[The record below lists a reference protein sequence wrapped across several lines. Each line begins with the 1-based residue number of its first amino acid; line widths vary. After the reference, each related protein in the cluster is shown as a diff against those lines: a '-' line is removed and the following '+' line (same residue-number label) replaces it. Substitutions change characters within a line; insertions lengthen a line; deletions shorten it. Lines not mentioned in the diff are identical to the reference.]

1 MNAERTNSRGRRGRK
16 VLRLM
21 LVDANSSWLARE
33 GGKSAQVVLPLGLM
47 YLSAA
52 VKRAFGSGVEVRLL
66 NMAIDCDSQA
76 DYDARVAAF
85 APDVVG
91 FRSLSAGRGFF
102 YELARQTRE
111 LCPGAVLIAG
121 GPHATLWPRE
131 VLEQT
136 PIDFVVVG
144 EGERTLVEL
153 LEHLAGRRE
162 LDELTGLRYRRGGA
176 IRRTPPAEYIQDLD
190 ALPWPD
196 YDAIDLEA
204 YARVLSYG
212 YTMRRQGV
220 VLTSR
225 GCPFSCRYCFKL
237 MGRRY
242 RPRDPLSVADEI
254 EHLQKDR
261 GIRDILFVDDTFN
274 LQADRVEAIFRELR
288 RRKLQAN
295 YYFPAGLRAD
305 LMTPALIDLLVEAG
319 TCWIT
324 YAVETVVPRIMRL
337 AGRTGDVEKMAEI
350 IDYTVAKRIMVGLF
364 SMVGFPTET
373 REEAMTTLE
382 YIRRRRAT
390 MPFFFAV
397 KYFPGTGLTK
407 LALAQQAITPE
418 IVEQAASAYH
428 DVSGARTSTMSQA
441 DFQELFMFY
450 MKDILMDRPRL
461 TQALEVQER
470 FLQPHELA
478 AAYSALLN
486 RKITD
491 PRRTFRFALQKER
504 S

>member
-1 MNAERTNSRGRRGRK
+1 
-16 VLRLM
+16 
-21 LVDANSSWLARE
+21 
-33 GGKSAQVVLPLGLM
+33 
-47 YLSAA
+47 
-52 VKRAFGSGVEVRLL
+52 
-66 NMAIDCDSQA
+66 
-76 DYDARVAAF
+76 
-85 APDVVG
+85 
-91 FRSLSAGRGFF
+91 
-102 YELARQTRE
+102 
-111 LCPGAVLIAG
+111 
-121 GPHATLWPRE
+121 
-131 VLEQT
+131 
-136 PIDFVVVG
+136 
-144 EGERTLVEL
+144 
-153 LEHLAGRRE
+153 
-162 LDELTGLRYRRGGA
+162 
-176 IRRTPPAEYIQDLD
+176 
-190 ALPWPD
+190 
-196 YDAIDLEA
+196 
-204 YARVLSYG
+204 
-212 YTMRRQGV
+212 
-220 VLTSR
+220 
-225 GCPFSCRYCFKL
+225 
-237 MGRRY
+237 
-242 RPRDPLSVADEI
+242 
-254 EHLQKDR
+254 
-261 GIRDILFVDDTFN
+261 
-274 LQADRVEAIFRELR
+274 
-288 RRKLQAN
+288 
-295 YYFPAGLRAD
+295 
-305 LMTPALIDLLVEAG
+305 MTPALIDLLVEAG